1 MDELKLWDSTL
12 EAALKLPFVNVDRS
26 NFLSKEL
33 RLFCS
38 EEDVVAIVNGTK
50 TTVDTLSK
58 DRIERIAQ
66 GVINYH
72 LTVVTST
79 SALAGIPGGWAMA
92 GTIPADI
99 AQFFG
104 HILCMTQ
111 KLLYLYGF
119 ADLNDKKGGLTDE
132 ATQILTIFVGV
143 MFGSQAAVNGLKEL
157 LAMAAKGIPTQ
168 LAKVAITKTTTYQ
181 LFKQVA
187 KFLGVKLSKDT
198 FLKGVGK
205 VIPLVGAPI
214 SGAITYYTFKPMAM
228 KLKKYLSEN
237 CL

>member
-1 MDELKLWDSTL
+1 MDELNLWDSTL
-12 EAALKLPFVNVDRS
+12 EAALKLPIVNVNRT

-33 RLFCS
+33 KPYCT
-38 EEDVVAIVNGTK
+38 EENIMAIIDGTK
-50 TTVDTLSK
+50 TTTNILSK

-92 GTIPADI
+92 GTIPADL
-99 AQFFG
+99 AQFFA

-111 KLLYLYGF
+111 KMLYLYGF
-119 ADLNDKKGGLTDE
+119 DDLNDKNGGLTDE
-132 ATQILTIFVGV
+132 AKQILTVFIGL
-143 MFGSQAAVNGLKEL
+143 MFGSQAAVSGLKEL
-157 LAMAAKGIPTQ
+157 LAMAAKGVPTQ
-168 LAKVAITKTTTYQ
+168 LAKVAITKTTIYQ
-181 LFKQVA
+181 LSKQVA
-187 KFLGVKLSKDT
+187 KFIGVKLSKDT

-205 VIPLVGAPI
+205 LIPLVGAPI
-214 SGAITYYTFKPMAM
+214 SGTLTYFTFKPMAM
-228 KLKKYLSEN
+228 KLKKYLSGN